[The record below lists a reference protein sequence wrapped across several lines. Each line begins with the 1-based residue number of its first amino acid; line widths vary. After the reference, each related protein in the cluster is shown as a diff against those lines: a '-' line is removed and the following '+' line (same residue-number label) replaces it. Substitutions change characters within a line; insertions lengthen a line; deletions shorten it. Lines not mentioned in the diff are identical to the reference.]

1 MSITLI
7 RILLVCCIPI
17 GIFILV
23 KGIKLIR
30 GGFNGQIL
38 QEMSYQQGMTEFTIQ
53 HSGYFSIWQRSPL
66 LTRTPIDQFKPIIE
80 DTKTQQQIDVNPA
93 YLGARTNGFSEGRME
108 VFTFSA
114 PAGKY
119 LLKLVEGNNLSAI
132 QSAIASIIPLGSID
146 LSKHFLQI
154 RKSQSSLLTLA
165 AIPVILLGAFG
176 IIGGFVFALLADQLF
191 K

>member
-7 RILLVCCIPI
+7 RILLVCCIPV
-17 GIFILV
+17 GIFILI

-30 GGFNGQIL
+30 GGFNGELL
-38 QEMSYQQGMTEFTIQ
+38 QEMSYQQGITEFTIQ

-66 LTRTPIDQFKPIIE
+66 LTRTPVDRFKPIIE
-80 DTKTQQQIDVNPA
+80 DINTQQQIDVNPA

-119 LLKLVEGNNLSAI
+119 LLKIVEGNNLSVI
-132 QSAIASIIPLGSID
+132 QIAIASIIPLGSID

-176 IIGGFVFALLADQLF
+176 IIGGFVFAILADQLF